1 MCRAAPRGGARRTRR
16 PPDAEFKS
24 GAEVC
29 EKSDT
34 DSDNKKFKNR
44 AAPGA
49 VGAGAGDFDFF
60 VCEGPAAARGR
71 RLCRRAAPRINHH
84 VLHAFN
90 RICRGPT
97 IRHSF

>member
-1 MCRAAPRGGARRTRR
+1 MPRRAAPA
-16 PPDAEFKS
+16 PDAEFKS

-49 VGAGAGDFDFF
+49 VGAGAGDFDFC
-60 VCEGPAAARGR
+60 VWGRGARAATLPA
-71 RLCRRAAPRINHH
+71 RRAAHHNHH
-84 VLHAFN
+84 APC
-90 RICRGPT
+90 IQ
-97 IRHSF
+97 